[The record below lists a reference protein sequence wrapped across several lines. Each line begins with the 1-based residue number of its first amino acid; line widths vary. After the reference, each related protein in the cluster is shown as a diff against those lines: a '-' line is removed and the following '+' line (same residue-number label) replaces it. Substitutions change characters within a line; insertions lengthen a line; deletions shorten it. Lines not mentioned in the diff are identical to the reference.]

1 MSTRDSAPDLD
12 PDKVRQ
18 WILETEAEV
27 IRLDAQAEAIQTAL
41 AEARKRLMLYHELL
55 AALTK
60 APVKLSDEELRIGR
74 SVRERTIRATAEILG
89 EFERPMTIQEIHGAF
104 IRQGKPLPGRGTPT
118 NIVAH
123 ISTSPLF
130 VRRGRGIYALAEWA
144 EDKGRPL
151 SRLDDDQ
158 NDWRQKAAK

>member
-1 MSTRDSAPDLD
+1 MRTGDSTPDLD
-12 PDKVRQ
+12 PDNVRK

-27 IRLDAQAEAIQTAL
+27 IRLDAEAERIQTAL

-60 APVKLSDEELRIGR
+60 APVKVSDEELRIGR

-130 VRRGRGIYALAEWA
+130 VRRGRGIYALTEWVEEEEA
-144 EDKGRPL
+144 
-151 SRLDDDQ
+151 SAAIVDDSSD
-158 NDWRQKAAK
+158 DRRQKAAK